1 MTRDTPESEYA
12 PTAYRPDRIPDQA
25 PAARRPWN
33 LRLATLRL
41 PWGNTQEVAP
51 AMFYWRNTPEHLRLC
66 EQEEREDAEKKANGT
81 YVPRMAESMDFH
93 YIYNHQRHRFA
104 QLSPGGRFWNYLYL
118 YGKGFFLMALI
129 FSIVWAPIHVALID
143 APWRE
148 ELKAFFVE
156 VVSLFVGVPL
166 VIWGIGFLVMQY
178 FPRLWVRPSRGPVWE
193 LNRQTGMVTIFEYD
207 QYKKNGTIGEFVAP
221 FYEFD
226 AYVVATVLHNVVVHL
241 LCLNHRYQNKQI
253 AFGPL
258 LDIYQGSTEHYALWD
273 YIQNYMDVSRPLP
286 DVPKL
291 EAFRHLDPTTAAYD
305 RQHGRNPRYWVDMDD
320 AAFEKELDKI
330 YNAVAEIDTEKRLN
344 MMYLHV
350 RYQD

>member
-1 MTRDTPESEYA
+1 MFTAHYA

-41 PWGNTQEVAP
+41 PWGNTQDVVP
-51 AMFYWRNTPEHLRLC
+51 AWFYLRSSPEHLRLC

-118 YGKGFFLMALI
+118 YGKGWFWFFLPLHVLACFAMAWVSSGEFWKEFYLC
-129 FSIVWAPIHVALID
+129 FLETSV
-143 APWRE
+143 
-148 ELKAFFVE
+148 FFQ
-156 VVSLFVGVPL
+156 GIPL
-166 VIWGIGFLVMQY
+166 VMWGIGSLVMRH
-178 FPRLWVRPSRGPVWE
+178 FPKLWVRPSRGPVWE

-226 AYVVATVLHNVVVHL
+226 AYVVATVLHNVVVYL

-253 AFGPL
+253 AFRPL
-258 LDIYQGSTEHYALWD
+258 VDIYQDSTEHYALWD
-273 YIQNYMDVSRPLP
+273 YIQNYMDVSQPLP
-286 DVPKL
+286 DIPEL
-291 EAFRHLDPTTAAYD
+291 EKFRHLDPTTAAYD

-320 AAFEKELDKI
+320 ATFKEVLSKLRKAI
-330 YNAVAEIDTEKRLN
+330 AEIDTEKRLN

>member
-41 PWGNTQEVAP
+41 PWGNTQDVVP
-51 AMFYWRNTPEHLRLC
+51 AWFYLKNSPEHLRLC

-93 YIYNHQRHRFA
+93 YIYNHQRYRFA

-118 YGKGFFLMALI
+118 YGKGFFLTVIILAPFTLIAALI
-129 FSIVWAPIHVALID
+129 QLKGTWQEILMGSLGFWSLI
-143 APWRE
+143 
-148 ELKAFFVE
+148 F
-156 VVSLFVGVPL
+156 GIPL
-166 VIWGIGFLVMQY
+166 VMWGIGFLVMRY
-178 FPRLWVRPSRGPVWE
+178 FPKLWVRPSRGPVWE

-226 AYVVATVLHNVVVHL
+226 AYVVATVLHNVVVYL

-258 LDIYQGSTEHYALWD
+258 VDIYQDSTEHYALWD
-273 YIQNYMDVSRPLP
+273 YIQNYMDVSQPLP
-286 DVPKL
+286 DIPEL
-291 EAFRHLDPTTAAYD
+291 EKFRHLDPTTAAYD

-320 AAFEKELDKI
+320 ATFKEVLSKLRKAI
-330 YNAVAEIDTEKRLN
+330 AEIDTEKRLN